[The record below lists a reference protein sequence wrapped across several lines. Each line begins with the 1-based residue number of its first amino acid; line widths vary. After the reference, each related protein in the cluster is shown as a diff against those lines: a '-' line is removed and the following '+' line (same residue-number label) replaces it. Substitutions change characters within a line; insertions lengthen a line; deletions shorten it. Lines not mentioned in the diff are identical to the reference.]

1 MPVSARTLMMVSLA
15 AVVLAAPLAAQERR
29 ASVDAATTA
38 TIRHLL
44 DLTGASKVALRGM
57 DATVP
62 AQRAANPQ
70 IPAVFWDAFLARA
83 HRDISQLVDSLVPIY
98 ASHFTRPQLDQLVQ
112 FYESPIGRH
121 LAEVQPLITEESIQA
136 GQRWGGAIG
145 RGVGDSLAHAGVK
158 LQNPQ

>member
-70 IPAVFWDAFLARA
+70 IPPVFWEAFLARA

-112 FYESPIGRH
+112 FYESPIGRR

-136 GQRWGGAIG
+136 GQRWSGAIG
-145 RGVGDSLAHAGVK
+145 PWRRR
-158 LQNPQ
+158 